1 VQLGKKNEGF
11 MAAPGHRGKTAIQRD
26 LQVSEE
32 TARPS
37 VRLRLT
43 QPLVNSQPVVRIRR
57 ATTSSEPRDR
67 RIGATD
73 IPWQCGLPRRS
84 SRCRLGLEQGRRS
97 AIPASY
103 EQIAASTTSRLKR
116 QANRQDKQRSRAW
129 FHSDV
134 IIPCRA
140 PAPHQKTEQ
149 SPGHGP
155 IAVPSS
161 ATVTFA
167 DLSQAIPLPL

>member
-1 VQLGKKNEGF
+1 

-37 VRLRLT
+37 VRLRLA

-67 RIGATD
+67 RIGATY

-97 AIPASY
+97 AIPASCGH
-103 EQIAASTTSRLKR
+103 ITTSTTSRLKR
-116 QANRQDKQRSRAW
+116 QANRQDRQRSRAW
-129 FHSDV
+129 FHPDV

-140 PAPHQKTEQ
+140 PAPHPKAGQ

-155 IAVPSS
+155 IAASS
-161 ATVTFA
+161 STTVALPDF
-167 DLSQAIPLPL
+167 SQAIPLPFEQR